1 MVPIFFIRCHK
12 IQLPSTF
19 SELSSYWFLNTLF
32 VIFIFWEF
40 FKRVLILK
48 NNIFRFTLL
57 ILIIVSIA
65 FVFYIGYARFL
76 IFYTIMF
83 VVGYFVQRYDAGRIS
98 SSILFDLMIVIFLI
112 GCGFFEFG
120 NTPSGNESRIFMEI
134 PLSLTASTSLLWMF
148 SHANKETNV
157 MKYLSRI
164 GKHTLGIYVCH
175 FYLVAIPFIGYLE
188 YNFNLIMQAVI
199 LLIISIVVSEICIAI
214 EKITKP
220 LRILHILLYGKYKIK

>member
-1 MVPIFFIRCHK
+1 M
-12 IQLPSTF
+12 
-19 SELSSYWFLNTLF
+19 
-32 VIFIFWEF
+32 
-40 FKRVLILK
+40 
-48 NNIFRFTLL
+48 
-57 ILIIVSIA
+57 VSIA
-65 FVFYIGYARFL
+65 FAFYIGYARFL

-120 NTPSGNESRIFMEI
+120 NTPSGNESRIFMDI